1 MGYTKQDWGYV
12 LITCGTFLLVAVLL
26 TVFIMAIIW
35 AVRTPKVVE
44 VPTVVVRAPVPTR
57 RYQARHTPA
66 RARAPMIQRRPHA
79 PLPKPADP
87 WLYSALTE
95 VRD

>member
-1 MGYTKQDWGYV
+1 MGYTSQDWGYV
-12 LITCGTFLLVAVLL
+12 LITVGTFLLVAVLL
-26 TVFIMAIIW
+26 TTFVIMIIW

-44 VPTVVVRAPVPTR
+44 VPTVVVRAPTPVR
-57 RYQARHTPA
+57 HYQARHGAPV
-66 RARAPMIQRRPHA
+66 RPPMIQLHPHA

-87 WLYSALTE
+87 WLRSALTE